1 MSFEVYAKI
10 KGVKGNC
17 GSTWSPEIC
26 DKVLKE
32 FAKPLAKKASKGIF
46 RNYHMKEMTHTEKEA
61 IKAHFR
67 KEIKPV
73 CVEMMREFEM
83 NEAKYGPPPEKGKR
97 LRTEMGTQKYEARR
111 KRQLVEHMPAK
122 AVEARRESKRL
133 ARELRRKREI
143 AEAAAAL
150 YAAAAAFEAIDEP
163 EAAAKLKAHVRDVT
177 SKFQAAEAELK
188 TAIVTQQIAEAV
200 CLAKAAWEAHVAE
213 WGVEEQGPPHILV
226 NACYSSHTDDDQA
239 LRTEAYRPFHRI
251 GEKVSL
257 KIVKLIVTNNGFIAN
272 AVEKEVQSVLK
283 ADPRADN
290 TFQRDDGG
298 YRKGAGMG
306 PVWGTFWE
314 TEFLKP
320 YMMLGLNEKEALRM
334 VYMIKYTLPGQGV
347 ALGMAKKTTTN

>member
-1 MSFEVYAKI
+1 MQLRAGAEARSAAGDARARLTSDRRLAEQRCARLEADVRAK
-10 KGVKGNC
+10 
-17 GSTWSPEIC
+17 
-26 DKVLKE
+26 DRL
-32 FAKPLAKKASKGIF
+32 LAA
-46 RNYHMKEMTHTEKEA
+46 A
-61 IKAHFR
+61 
-67 KEIKPV
+67 
-73 CVEMMREFEM
+73 
-83 NEAKYGPPPEKGKR
+83 EAKARKAGSKSEAELRAAKGER
-97 LRTEMGTQKYEARR
+97 DEARR
-111 KRQLVEHMPAK
+111 ALEGLQRRDAQHQNEVR
-122 AVEARRESKRL
+122 RREREAERL
-133 ARELRRKREI
+133 RAKLAALLDDKGERAAEKVRRAQLSPAGQREI

-150 YAAAAAFEAIDEP
+150 DAAAAAFEAIDEP